1 MQTQQTRRLQ
11 VLPVQIMALAIALFI
26 ALMLAGSFGYWLK
39 GLSVSPATHTTV
51 QLGAVG
57 TEQLAHNRSE
67 EGYGVVNPVSA
78 QQIAHNRSEEGLT
91 KPGHAALDE

>member
-1 MQTQQTRRLQ
+1 MKMETQQTRRLQ
-11 VLPVQIMALAIALFI
+11 VMPVQIMALAIALFV

-39 GLSVSPATHTTV
+39 GLSVSPGTHPTV

-57 TEQLAHNRSE
+57 KEQIAHIRSE
-67 EGYGVVNPVSA
+67 DGLGVVNSVAA

-91 KPGHAALDE
+91 N

>member
-1 MQTQQTRRLQ
+1 MKTQHTRRLQ
-11 VLPVQIMALAIALFI
+11 VLPVQIMALAIALFV

-39 GLSVSPATHTTV
+39 GLSVSPATHTTI

-57 TEQLAHNRSE
+57 QEQIAHNRSE
-67 EGYGVVNPVSA
+67 QGLGPVNSVGG

-91 KPGHAALDE
+91 DR